1 MVEGSE
7 EKQDTDR
14 NMEVMWGVIK
24 AQNSPLVGFPELVL
38 NAASFAQTVENMF
51 TLSFLVRDNRVA
63 LVEDEERGWCVQPLE
78 GGKAKGAQQ
87 PPQQQQQHAP
97 QLQFIM
103 SFHLKDWEAM
113 KCYVRP
119 SECLMPHRD
128 KAAQHERDK
137 AAAAA
142 EERATKKA
150 RQHERAA

>member
-1 MVEGSE
+1 M
-7 EKQDTDR
+7 Q
-14 NMEVMWGVIK
+14 
-24 AQNSPLVGFPELVL
+24 VGFPELVL

-103 SFHLKDWEAM
+103 SVSGERHGSTGLDWQ
-113 KCYVRP
+113 P
-119 SECLMPHRD
+119 
-128 KAAQHERDK
+128 

-142 EERATKKA
+142 GRG
-150 RQHERAA
+150 RAAAVWAAQVPERGLDTSAADWAR